1 MMQNLQIYNMF
12 YSLACSCPKISLRPH
27 SAPSAP
33 EPERKLKGNRVWLRG
48 WRKEHRLSVQ
58 PNYSRSS
65 GSKRTAYLLRTFP
78 CLDSILIHES
88 VIALNMMKFKAR
100 LKKSKSAAC
109 TPHDI
114 IAPSFQ
120 MSNLPLQETM
130 ARQNVVLPWAKKT
143 RFVLDVG
150 ELI

>member
-1 MMQNLQIYNMF
+1 MQNLQIYNMF

-78 CLDSILIHES
+78 CLDSWVGDSFEHDEIQSKVE
-88 VIALNMMKFKAR
+88 
-100 LKKSKSAAC
+100 KSKSAAC

-120 MSNLPLQETM
+120 MSNLPLQEIM